1 MPRESRKSFRRL
13 TVDKD
18 VSTSLIVNV
27 RSAAAGD
34 LPLPERGRPSRMNEV
49 KAEELC
55 KTDML
60 LEYAEKIV
68 GKSVALVRNGLRGRF
83 K

>member
-13 TVDKD
+13 TDDED
-18 VSTSLIVNV
+18 VSTSPIVNV

-60 LEYAEKIV
+60 LEYDEKSV

>member
-13 TVDKD
+13 TDDED
-18 VSTSLIVNV
+18 VSTSPIVNV

-49 KAEELC
+49 KAEELR

>member
-1 MPRESRKSFRRL
+1 M
-13 TVDKD
+13 TVDED
-18 VSTSLIVNV
+18 VSTSPIVNV

-49 KAEELC
+49 KAEELR

-68 GKSVALVRNGLRGRF
+68 G
-83 K
+83 